1 MPAGTGLGIAIS
13 SYVTGAGI
21 AIYWNDM
28 PHSGVIVTID
38 RGGGVA
44 VLCGSSDIGQGSD
57 TMLAQIVADELGIAL
72 LDIRV
77 YTGDTDLTPVDLGSY
92 SSRVT
97 FMAGNAARPP
107 PRKLQRAA
115 VRSRRRAPRRPGRA
129 PHRRGRPHLPRGR
142 PRHRPRLRG
151 SRAAR
156 RGRATAPSAPS
167 AATRRRSSAA
177 SSRALASASPPP
189 TATPPAWPRST

>member
-1 MPAGTGLGIAIS
+1 IS
-13 SYVTGAGI
+13 SYVTGAGK

-57 TMLAQIVADELGIAL
+57 TMLATVVAEELGIDL

-92 SSRVT
+92 SSRVA
-97 FMAGNAARPP
+97 FMAGNAARD
-107 PRKLQRAA
+107 AA
-115 VRSRRRAPRRPGRA
+115 
-129 PHRRGRPHLPRGR
+129 LK
-142 PRHRPRLRG
+142 LRG
-151 SRAAR
+151 WLLEAA
-156 RGRATAPSAPS
+156 GDLLGLSAEQLTVGDHAIFSTDDP
-167 AATRRRSSAA
+167 TRRVSFVEAAQKAEATHGTLSAVG
-177 SSRALASASPPP
+177 SY
-189 TATPPAWPRST
+189 TPPKL